1 MIHKNTR
8 RGAFIIMGRL
18 IMLLGSLSI
27 VMLLAILAGSFGF
40 IAAIG
45 VNVFGA
51 TAIAKMLNSDIY
63 LSYKSII
70 IFAIICGILRGIL
83 RYLEQYFNH
92 YIAFKILAVFRDKI
106 FAKLRCLAPAKLENK
121 KKGNLIAMI
130 TSDIETLEVF
140 YAHTISP
147 IFIALLVSTACFIF
161 IGKFSS
167 WILATISLCAYV
179 TIGICIPIISSKYL
193 RNDGVMYRKSFSSFN
208 SFFLDSIRGVREI
221 LLYNS
226 GESRLK
232 EVNRKS
238 IRMLKESRKLNWKT
252 VKISSITDLVVTFFM
267 LFSLMIGISLSIK
280 ERLEIGRLIIGIVT
294 FYSSFGPV
302 LAISSLPSNLTQ
314 TFASG
319 DRVIDLL
326 EETPSVK
333 VINDGKDMESTDLI
347 VEELHFAYD
356 DLTKVLNGVSMHLNK
371 GEIVGIIGPSGC
383 GKSTFL
389 KLLLRF
395 WEKDSGGIFY
405 GNQEIEGINSDNLL
419 SNVTMVSQE
428 TYLFEGT
435 IEENLKIAKVN
446 ASIED
451 MRTACKKASIHDF
464 IMTLPKEYKTEV
476 GELGDKLSAG
486 EKQRIGLARAF
497 LRGSDIILL
506 DEPTSNVDSINE
518 GIILKALKEQKRN
531 KSIILVS
538 HRESTMAIADRLYK
552 FQNGKL
558 LE

>member
-8 RGAFIIMGRL
+8 RGAFIIMVRL

-40 IAAIG
+40 IAAMG

-558 LE
+558 L